1 VSKRILLATLAGTI
15 LAAPDSQHRPAT
27 YLAVAK
33 TNLCERNC
41 STTLLP
47 AHYWFCFKTEDR
59 VLLGQTIAW
68 DWQYHSRSMDI
79 AQGPRTTVSLRYDKN
94 RIWVRRPDGGELK
107 LDQDYSFKPLMGA
120 CINLANKRR
129 SNSNW
134 AIFRPTHLSGT
145 TQVFRHDPH
154 CPSLNLSR
162 VAAFQS
168 AEAVDF

>member
-1 VSKRILLATLAGTI
+1 MSKRILLATLAGTI

-129 SNSNW
+129 SNSN
-134 AIFRPTHLSGT
+134 
-145 TQVFRHDPH
+145 
-154 CPSLNLSR
+154 
-162 VAAFQS
+162 
-168 AEAVDF
+168 